1 MTMNAEIKTQ
11 RYTRT
16 SKEYCVPCVLASAAP
31 FSARGDASSSSSET
45 SALDC
50 TSQWVGNTGEDGS
63 IWRYSENHILGIPGL
78 AHRFWIVAGI
88 AITPIGP
95 PVLLLAEPRLRILR
109 FQSSAV
115 RPLND
120 LFIEYCT
127 YQAHVLA
134 ATLINFMHGAT
145 PTSRFKCDGPASC
158 MHLSHVC
165 LSLAYCYQTPQ
176 DAKL

>member
-1 MTMNAEIKTQ
+1 MDPSYPVFPTHYYVQ
-11 RYTRT
+11 
-16 SKEYCVPCVLASAAP
+16 
-31 FSARGDASSSSSET
+31 SE
-45 SALDC
+45 AL
-50 TSQWVGNTGEDGS
+50 V
-63 IWRYSENHILGIPGL
+63 SENHILGIPGL

-120 LFIEYCT
+120 LFIGYCT
-127 YQAHVLA
+127 YQAHVLT
-134 ATLINFMHGAT
+134 ATLIDFMHGAT